1 MYPWHSVNI
10 WFNFSILLDE
20 AVSLKSSQ
28 ATQRKPLIGPAT
40 TSPELIK
47 VKQMWLVF
55 SYHFALTNYFMT
67 KKKLLCIS
75 IHDITF
81 QPRDYLA
88 VITTP
93 HRALSKTLFF
103 FLV

>member
-40 TSPELIK
+40 TAPELIK
-47 VKQMWLVF
+47 VKHM
-55 SYHFALTNYFMT
+55 
-67 KKKLLCIS
+67 
-75 IHDITF
+75 
-81 QPRDYLA
+81 
-88 VITTP
+88 
-93 HRALSKTLFF
+93 
-103 FLV
+103 

>member
-47 VKQMWLVF
+47 VKHM
-55 SYHFALTNYFMT
+55 
-67 KKKLLCIS
+67 
-75 IHDITF
+75 
-81 QPRDYLA
+81 
-88 VITTP
+88 
-93 HRALSKTLFF
+93 
-103 FLV
+103 